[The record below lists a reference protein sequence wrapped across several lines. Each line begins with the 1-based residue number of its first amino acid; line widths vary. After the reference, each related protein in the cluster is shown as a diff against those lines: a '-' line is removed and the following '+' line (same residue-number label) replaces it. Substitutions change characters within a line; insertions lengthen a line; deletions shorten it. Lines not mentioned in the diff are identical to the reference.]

1 MSTYASP
8 KIIKYSLLISNSIIF
23 ILGFVILING
33 IVSKI
38 NFDWNDRK
46 SHQQEKNITTSKNH
60 IINHQSESV
69 PSNIDEDV
77 QDRFPSAASSL
88 VKIIFG
94 VMTIMMSMWGIT
106 AVTKSDRSLL
116 ITYSFMLI
124 IGFIL
129 RFLFLIATVQM
140 HKFNQSYDPITTI
153 TLLSVSIMIVELILV
168 MCACHLAK
176 IIKRGDAAIPNIPK
190 LPSSEE

>member
-33 IVSKI
+33 IISKI
-38 NFDWNDRK
+38 NFEWDDRK
-46 SHQQEKNITTSKNH
+46 NHQQEKNITTSKND
-60 IINHQSESV
+60 IINDQSESV

-88 VKIIFG
+88 VKMIFG
-94 VMTIMMSMWGIT
+94 VMTIIMSIWGIA

-140 HKFNQSYDPITTI
+140 HKFNKSYDPITTI

-176 IIKRGDAAIPNIPK
+176 IIKRGDAAVPNIRK

>member
-33 IVSKI
+33 IISKI

-46 SHQQEKNITTSKNH
+46 NHQQEKNITTSKNQ
-60 IINHQSESV
+60 IIHHQSESAL
-69 PSNIDEDV
+69 SNIDEDV

-88 VKIIFG
+88 VKMIFG
-94 VMTIMMSMWGIT
+94 VMTIIMSMWGIT

-140 HKFNQSYDPITTI
+140 HKFNKSYDPITTI

-176 IIKRGDAAIPNIPK
+176 IIKRGDAAVPHIPK